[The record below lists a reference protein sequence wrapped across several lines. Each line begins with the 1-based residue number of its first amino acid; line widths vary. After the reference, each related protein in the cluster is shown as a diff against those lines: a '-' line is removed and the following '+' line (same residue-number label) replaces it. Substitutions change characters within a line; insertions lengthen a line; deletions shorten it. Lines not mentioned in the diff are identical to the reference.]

1 MSCFSQKNIL
11 FSLSYYSN
19 DRMTFWGVLLI
30 EVSSNFCCWFCCFT
44 TDFNHWANSITWFRL
59 PGTKLILRIQ
69 KKKNENCYWLMMKS
83 LKKNIPKRA
92 SSGNQSKAAYTAV
105 YTISNAVSCFS
116 SCFLCATIA
125 VGLII
130 NISRNSYVRRWACFT
145 SLECGTH
152 IQTAYEGGQNAS
164 YVKLDGRYYHPP
176 NFLPYFL

>member
-1 MSCFSQKNIL
+1 MI
-11 FSLSYYSN
+11 
-19 DRMTFWGVLLI
+19 
-30 EVSSNFCCWFCCFT
+30 
-44 TDFNHWANSITWFRL
+44 SITGDQINFEN
-59 PGTKLILRIQ
+59 TKKEKRKLLLTNDEIF
-69 KKKNENCYWLMMKS
+69 
-83 LKKNIPKRA
+83 KKNIPKRA

-152 IQTAYEGGQNAS
+152 IQTAYEGGQDAS